1 MEPVGIYPTFVG
13 RLGNNLFQ
21 IAACIGYAQ
30 RENVGWGIRKGY
42 RDHGFQMDQVDRFL
56 PWLPACSHTF
66 RAYNEPYFYH
76 QNIPYHSSGV
86 RIVGFWQSKKY
97 WENAE
102 DQVKKWIKVPIV
114 PGYEDYVSIHVRR
127 GDYVQHSNSFPPIT
141 ADYLYRAMEFH
152 AGANVRKFM
161 FFSDDIEWCKQF
173 MAKGFIYQKKGLNTD
188 LHLTEKDFKIEFSEG
203 RNEFEDLS
211 LMASCGNHIISN
223 STLAWWGAYLG
234 HNPKKIVVSPHHLNW
249 FGPSNPHRE
258 NTFDLLPKE
267 WIQIKFR

>member
-1 MEPVGIYPTFVG
+1 MNGTPMIYPQFIG

-21 IAACIGYAQ
+21 IAATIGYAE

-76 QNIPYHSSGV
+76 QNIPYHSNGV

-114 PGYEDYVSIHVRR
+114 PGYSDYVSIHVRR
-127 GDYVQHSNSFPPIT
+127 GDYVQYSNSFPPIT
-141 ADYLYRAMEFH
+141 KDYLEAAVEHFYSYAMH
-152 AGANVRKFM
+152 KFM
-161 FFSDDIEWCKQF
+161 VFSDDPQWCKDTL
-173 MAKGFIYQKKGLNTD
+173 KDYGLN
-188 LHLTEKDFKIEFSEG
+188 KFEFSEG

-211 LMASCGNHIISN
+211 LMASCGSHIISN

-234 HNPKKIVVSPHHLNW
+234 HNPDKIVVSPHHLNW
-249 FGPSNPHRE
+249 FGFQNPHRE

-267 WIQIKFR
+267 WIEVRFR

>member
-1 MEPVGIYPTFVG
+1 MNGPPMIYPQFIG

-21 IAACIGYAQ
+21 IAACIGYAE

-42 RDHGFQMDQVDRFL
+42 RDPGFQQDQVDRFL
-56 PWLPACSHTF
+56 PWLPSCNTTF
-66 RAYNEPYFYH
+66 RGYNEPYFYH
-76 QNIPYHSSGV
+76 QNIPYHSNGV

-97 WENAE
+97 FENAE

-141 ADYLYRAMEFH
+141 VEYLTKA
-152 AGANVRKFM
+152 VDFM
-161 FFSDDIEWCKQF
+161 IGNFKHVLICSDDIQWCKEN
-173 MAKGFIYQKKGLNTD
+173 FIYKNSIGGRC
-188 LHLTEKDFKIEFSEG
+188 EYSEG

-211 LMASCGNHIISN
+211 LMASCGHHIISN
-223 STLAWWGAYLG
+223 STLAWWGSYLG
-234 HNPKKIVVSPHHLNW
+234 HNPNKIVVAPHHLNW
-249 FGPSNPHRE
+249 FGNSNPFK
-258 NTFDLLPKE
+258 NDTFDLLPKE